1 MTLPSSRRI
10 VPLALGAAM
19 LAVVVAAAFAPNT
32 GVASAASNCSYGQC
46 PSSSNSVP
54 IWELATIGA
63 VVVLAALVGLFLL
76 MRRRR
81 SPPSDGAAT
90 PSGGPVPPAGAS
102 QATSGPG
109 DFPEAA
115 EIGGAS
121 AAGASASSYVETPE
135 DVGAPPPTL
144 GAPAAGAAAG
154 GKVEAEPDID
164 SLMAELD
171 KISGEILKR
180 TPKKPT
186 EPSSDEGTDP
196 AGDS

>member
-1 MTLPSSRRI
+1 MTLPSARRI
-10 VPLALGAAM
+10 VPVALGAAM

-32 GVASAASNCSYGQC
+32 GVASAASNCTYGQC
-46 PSSSNSVP
+46 PSSSSSVP

-63 VVVLAALVGLFLL
+63 VIVLAALVGLFLL

-81 SPPSDGAAT
+81 SPPSDGAAAMA
-90 PSGGPVPPAGAS
+90 GGPVPPAGAS
-102 QATSGPG
+102 QPSAGPG
-109 DFPEAA
+109 DFPESPEPPA
-115 EIGGAS
+115 GS
-121 AAGASASSYVETPE
+121 AAPSYVETPE

-144 GAPAAGAAAG
+144 GAPPVAGAAAG
-154 GKVEAEPDID
+154 GKPEAEPDID

-180 TPKKPT
+180 TPKKST
-186 EPSSDEGTDP
+186 EPPADEGSDA